1 MAIIRTFKL
10 SDIYGTGKKLWYKS
24 TNNSAIMCRII
35 VNPHPKCAI
44 LSEQTARMVIETFHA
59 LTYTLA
65 KYDATNEIFFTFNLY
80 LMFLTLFSK
89 NSFLDFQKKMMQ
101 NMAVFSKYA
110 YDWNECCKKWK
121 DFIFYCSWCTL
132 VNGLNLI

>member
-1 MAIIRTFKL
+1 
-10 SDIYGTGKKLWYKS
+10 
-24 TNNSAIMCRII
+24 MCRII

-80 LMFLTLFSK
+80 LMFLTRFSK
-89 NSFLDFQKKMMQ
+89 NSFLDFQKKNDAEHGGFQQVCIRLKRM
-101 NMAVFSKYA
+101 
-110 YDWNECCKKWK
+110 
-121 DFIFYCSWCTL
+121 L
-132 VNGLNLI
+132 

>member
-89 NSFLDFQKKMMQ
+89 NSFLDFQKKKWCRTWRFSASMHTIET
-101 NMAVFSKYA
+101 NAVKNGKTLY
-110 YDWNECCKKWK
+110 
-121 DFIFYCSWCTL
+121 FIAAGVHWWM
-132 VNGLNLI
+132 V